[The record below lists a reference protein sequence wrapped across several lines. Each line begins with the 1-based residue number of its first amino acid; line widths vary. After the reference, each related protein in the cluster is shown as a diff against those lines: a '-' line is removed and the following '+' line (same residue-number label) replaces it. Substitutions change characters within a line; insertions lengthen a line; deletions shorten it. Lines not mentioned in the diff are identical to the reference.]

1 MNITQLNTEIKLWDD
16 FVHRQAAARCPH
28 LAGWKKVI
36 EDSFGHKCI
45 YLMAGTND
53 GINGVLPLV
62 HVRSRLFGSFLISV
76 PYLNYGGILA
86 EDSTTQQRLFD
97 HARELA
103 AERGAAYVELRHEA
117 RQLPEV
123 PTKQHKVTMLLEL
136 PDNPDT
142 LWNQFKPKL
151 RSQIRKPMKEGLTVH
166 IGREEALAHF
176 YEVFSVNMRDLGTP
190 VYPRNFFANI
200 LKHFPSSTWICTIL
214 LNEQPVA
221 AGFIC
226 GFRETLEI
234 PWASSLREYNHLAAN
249 MLLYWSILEFA
260 VKHGFKQFDFGRC
273 SPGEGTHKFKAQW
286 GAKEVPLHWQYWL
299 ANGNQ
304 LPELAPT
311 NPKYQ
316 LAISVW
322 QKLPLFVTRW
332 VGPAIIRNI
341 P

>member
-1 MNITQLNTEIKLWDD
+1 MNITQLHTEIKLWDD
-16 FVHRQAAARCPH
+16 FVHRQAAARGPH
-28 LAGWKKVI
+28 LGGWKKVI
-36 EDSFGHKCI
+36 EESFGHKCI
-45 YLMAGTND
+45 YLMAANSD
-53 GINGVLPLV
+53 VISGILPLV

-86 EDSTTQQRLFD
+86 ENAATQQELFD
-97 HARELA
+97 YASKLA

-117 RQLPEV
+117 PQLPEV

-136 PDNPDT
+136 PDDPDK

-151 RSQIRKPMKEGLTVH
+151 RSQIRKPMKEGLTVR
-166 IGREEALAHF
+166 IGREEELTHF

-190 VYPRNFFANI
+190 VYPRSFFANI
-200 LKHFPSSTWICTIL
+200 LKHFPSSTWICSIL
-214 LNEQPVA
+214 LHEQPVA
-221 AGFIC
+221 AGFVC

-260 VKHGFKQFDFGRC
+260 VKNGFKQFDFGRC

-304 LPELAPT
+304 LPELAPS